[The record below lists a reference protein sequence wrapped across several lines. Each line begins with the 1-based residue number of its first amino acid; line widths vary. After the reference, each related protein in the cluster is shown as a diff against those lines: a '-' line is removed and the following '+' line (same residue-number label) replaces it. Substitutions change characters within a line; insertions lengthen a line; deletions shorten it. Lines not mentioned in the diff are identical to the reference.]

1 MKASNFAFKQGFGPV
16 CKSLPFF
23 PSRQDSLLCRPI
35 SPSNSHHRQNFY
47 PGRSP
52 HRNDYSTVNPDE
64 GSHESPD
71 ESPLGSSHSQES
83 PDDSGLWSPRSNKSP
98 KESPDEL
105 KPSFSPP
112 PLASNRPRLIKVWN
126 ILAPHQGHI
135 RVLGLNSPKEK
146 NALSLGLLKNLRLE
160 IRSIMAQKNTHD
172 ELGLG
177 PTRVLIVASELG
189 VFSAGAYFKVTEE
202 KTEAKYVRSF
212 LRDISVDFLLFYVW
226 LVNVDSV
233 YMKILQCYTF
243 NFPSYISQFTCV
255 HRTNKPLLNQ

>member
-23 PSRQDSLLCRPI
+23 PSRQVSLLCRPI

-52 HRNDYSTVNPDE
+52 HRNGYSTVNPE
-64 GSHESPD
+64 GPHESPN
-71 ESPLGSSHSQES
+71 ESPLGSPHSHE
-83 PDDSGLWSPRSNKSP
+83 SP
-98 KESPDEL
+98 KENPDEL

-160 IRSIMAQKNTHD
+160 IRSIMAQKNTHY

-212 LRDISVDFLLFYVW
+212 LRDISVDF
-226 LVNVDSV
+226 
-233 YMKILQCYTF
+233 
-243 NFPSYISQFTCV
+243 P
-255 HRTNKPLLNQ
+255 